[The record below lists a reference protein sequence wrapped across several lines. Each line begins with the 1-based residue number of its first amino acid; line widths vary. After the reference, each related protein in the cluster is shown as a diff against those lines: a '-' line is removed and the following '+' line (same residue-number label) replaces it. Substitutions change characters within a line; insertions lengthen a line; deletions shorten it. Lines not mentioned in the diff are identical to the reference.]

1 MKKFIAGAAIALV
14 AMTTSA
20 AAEGHGD
27 FPERPVM
34 LMVSYGAGGATD
46 FQARIVTMTAG
57 NDDALGMPVA
67 IINKPGAGGRV
78 GWNWLATQADADGY
92 TLGAYNVPHFI
103 AQSIKGGVEYS
114 TDSFEPIANWGAD
127 PAVFVVGADSD
138 FNSMAD
144 VIAYATANPGGL
156 TFSGAGLF
164 VGHHIA
170 ALQLE
175 KAAGVKLAYIP
186 NKSGG
191 SGAMRAVIAG
201 EVLGGVNNLS
211 DAFRAREAGTVKI
224 LGVFDTARNSF
235 MEDVPTMAEQGYD
248 IDNASVNFRGVMVPK
263 GTPQSVIDHLAA
275 TVPAMFENSR
285 VASRMKAGGSPMNIM
300 NRDEVLEMWA
310 ARQITLEALLS
321 GLSTR

>member
-1 MKKFIAGAAIALV
+1 
-14 AMTTSA
+14 
-20 AAEGHGD
+20 
-27 FPERPVM
+27 
-34 LMVSYGAGGATD
+34 
-46 FQARIVTMTAG
+46 
-57 NDDALGMPVA
+57 MPVA

-211 DAFRAREAGTVKI
+211 DAYRAREAGTVKI

-263 GTPQSVIDHLAA
+263 GTPQEVIDHLAA

-285 VASRMKAGGSPMNIM
+285 VASRMAAGGSPMNIM
-300 NRDEVLEMWA
+300 NRAEVLEMWA
-310 ARQITLEALLS
+310 ARQVTLEELLS
-321 GLSTR
+321 GL

>member
-321 GLSTR
+321 GL

>member
-235 MEDVPTMAEQGYD
+235 MEDVPTMTEQGYD

-321 GLSTR
+321 GL